1 MLALTDDLEEV
12 VRENLRLRYDL
23 MAEVAK
29 ASEPVPFGHKVRQ
42 WWSARFGR
50 SDDQPLIFAPCS
62 SLSQSPLR
70 LSLGAGPL
78 LARRGDD
85 HGLSG

>member
-12 VRENLRLRYDL
+12 VRENLRLRHDL

-50 SDDQPLIFAPCS
+50 SDDQPLIFA
-62 SLSQSPLR
+62 
-70 LSLGAGPL
+70 L
-78 LARRGDD
+78 LLVLIAIT
-85 HGLSG
+85 LYAFL